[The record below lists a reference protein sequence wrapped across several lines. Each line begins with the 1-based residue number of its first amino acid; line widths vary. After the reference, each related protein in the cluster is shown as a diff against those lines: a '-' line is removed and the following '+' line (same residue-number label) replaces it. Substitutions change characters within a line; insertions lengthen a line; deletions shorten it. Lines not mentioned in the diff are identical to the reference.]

1 MLNLTQMVMTGEPYN
16 PATRHRD
23 SDRTATIEEVN
34 EEEEGEEQPEKKK
47 EVILD
52 S

>member
-1 MLNLTQMVMTGEPYN
+1 MMTGEPYN
-16 PATRHRD
+16 QATRHRD

-47 EVILD
+47 VILD